1 MSALFFARFA
11 KRKRQVAEEM
21 LAKAHKVKRM
31 DGAAIVTAAAILCAS
46 AAWAQAPHW
55 GGAAAFQFARGQGGR
70 MQTAR
75 PGNESRSPMQ
85 GEGRPQASAPRRPGS
100 GYPSTAPRPAY
111 PGSGYP
117 GSGYPGSGYPR
128 PAYPGSPYPGRA
140 YPGTPY
146 GGAPYG
152 GPNPSRPAYSG
163 YGPTPS
169 QPSHLGVWLN
179 QHRNLPVQ
187 EQERV
192 LRGDP
197 SFRRLPT
204 GEQQRVIQQLHEV
217 DRLPEPQQQR
227 RLGRAEMIERLS
239 PQQRMQIDL
248 SARRWAALPPD
259 RQAIVKRAFQ
269 DLRRVP
275 LDQRQTVLSSSRYQG
290 VFTPEERGIISDLL
304 RVEPYQPAQ

>member
-1 MSALFFARFA
+1 
-11 KRKRQVAEEM
+11 
-21 LAKAHKVKRM
+21 
-31 DGAAIVTAAAILCAS
+31 
-46 AAWAQAPHW
+46 
-55 GGAAAFQFARGQGGR
+55 
-70 MQTAR
+70 
-75 PGNESRSPMQ
+75 
-85 GEGRPQASAPRRPGS
+85 
-100 GYPSTAPRPAY
+100 
-111 PGSGYP
+111 
-117 GSGYPGSGYPR
+117 
-128 PAYPGSPYPGRA
+128 
-140 YPGTPY
+140 
-146 GGAPYG
+146 
-152 GPNPSRPAYSG
+152 
-163 YGPTPS
+163 
-169 QPSHLGVWLN
+169 
-179 QHRNLPVQ
+179 
-187 EQERV
+187 V